1 MAPIWMMVRNRDDDD
16 EDDQGDEN
24 DLAGMGK
31 EWCYMNH
38 DIKEQL
44 QGPLP
49 STAIYTYIQLLVC
62 CYRAVAHMT
71 SPSETSST
79 FNSIVF
85 E

>member
-49 STAIYTYIQLLVC
+49 STAIYIYPAAHVLLPGGGS
-62 CYRAVAHMT
+62 HDE
-71 SPSETSST
+71 SE
-79 FNSIVF
+79 
-85 E
+85 